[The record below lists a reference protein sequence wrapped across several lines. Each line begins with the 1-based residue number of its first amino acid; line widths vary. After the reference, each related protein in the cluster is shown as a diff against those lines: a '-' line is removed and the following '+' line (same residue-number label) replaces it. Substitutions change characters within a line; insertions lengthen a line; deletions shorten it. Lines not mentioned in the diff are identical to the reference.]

1 MSDRII
7 INRDDWNI
15 DSSNTSISKYIDASD
30 VYMDGEPI
38 AIFLHKLKE
47 HEKEFKKPPTLRNSL
62 LTLKDY

>member
-38 AIFLHKLKE
+38 AIFLHK
-47 HEKEFKKPPTLRNSL
+47 
-62 LTLKDY
+62 